1 MSQNL
6 IDAIIQGALFGASV
20 FLASIAAF
28 HAALAAS
35 RKKKPEDTSADTNR
49 GMSEKL
55 LREQHSELKQL
66 VEAHFRAEAAR
77 RAVIDGQ
84 LKDIRDLLGAMR
96 DFTARQSAE
105 TQRWKDGYDFRIL
118 KAFLLRVIS
127 VIDEIE
133 EQIWILKKQNASRET
148 IAELEFTHA
157 KLVGDL
163 DGEGL
168 VRNEPPVGEKI
179 DPAATRLVIKGVDE
193 TADPA
198 LANVISRSLGAEY
211 ILWLADGHEKIIRP
225 GQVKVF
231 KYKQQ

>member
-6 IDAIIQGALFGASV
+6 VDAIIQGALFSTAAL
-20 FLASIAAF
+20 LASIAAF
-28 HAALAAS
+28 RVALAAS
-35 RKKKPEDTSADTNR
+35 RKEISKDKSADANCDTFD
-49 GMSEKL
+49 KL

-66 VEAHFRAEAAR
+66 VETHFRAEAAR
-77 RAVIDGQ
+77 DAGTGVQ
-84 LKDIRDLLGAMR
+84 LKDIRDLLGAIR

-118 KAFLLRVIS
+118 KSFLLRVIS

-133 EQIWILKKQNASRET
+133 EQIWLLKKRNAAPET
-148 IAELEFTHA
+148 IAELEFMHA
-157 KLVGDL
+157 KLIGDL

-179 DPAATRLVIKGVDE
+179 DPTSTKFVIKGVDE
-193 TADPA
+193 TADA
-198 LANVISRSLGAEY
+198 TLANVISRSLGAEY
-211 ILWLADGHEKIIRP
+211 VLWLADGHERIIRS

-231 KYKQQ
+231 KLRQP